1 MQVVRYIITFDSMKV
16 SIVQIN
22 IKSKDIEANLGRI
35 EELTKSN
42 DSDLVV
48 LPEMFNTGYFANDET
63 LAESMEGKTLAWM
76 QRVTKANK
84 NAMCGSLLISEED
97 QIFNRF
103 VMVSN
108 GDVVGHY
115 DKTHLFG
122 MANEQE
128 NITAGNVKADMVVN
142 GFKIR
147 PIICYDLR
155 FPYTSF
161 NDSEYD
167 VLLNV
172 ASWPSQRIAH
182 WDALLQARAIENQ
195 AYVIGCNRVGEQV
208 LADDKIFYY
217 PGHSSAYA
225 PNGEQLAHS
234 VKEEVVTVSLDKS
247 VIEYTRNLLPF
258 LKDRRM

>member
-1 MQVVRYIITFDSMKV
+1 MNISIIQF
-16 SIVQIN
+16 N
-22 IKSKDIEANLGRI
+22 IKSKDKAANLARI
-35 EELTKSN
+35 EQQLG
-42 DSDLVV
+42 DLHADLIV
-48 LPEMFNTGYFANDET
+48 LPEMFNTGYFTDDTA
-63 LAESMEGKTLAWM
+63 LAEPMDGLTLTWM
-76 QRVTKANK
+76 QARTKESK
-84 NAMCGSLLISEED
+84 NAMCGSLLVNEEN
-97 QIFNRF
+97 QLFNRF

-108 GDVVGHY
+108 GEVVGHY

-122 MANEQE
+122 MADEQE

-161 NDSEYD
+161 NDTEYD
-167 VLLNV
+167 ILLNV

-195 AYVIGCNRVGEQV
+195 AYVIACNRVGEQE
-208 LADDKIFYY
+208 LADGRKVYY
-217 PGHSSAYA
+217 PGHSSVYG
-225 PNGEQLAHS
+225 PDGEQLAHS
-234 VKEEVVTVSLDKS
+234 VKEEVINVVLDKKA
-247 VIEYTRNLLPF
+247 IEDTRSKQPF